1 MLKKAGLVLQ
11 IAATF
16 IGTIVGAGF
25 ASGREVIQFFT
36 RFGSW
41 GTAGVLFSG
50 LLMALIGTRLM
61 LYARRI
67 HAGSFDV
74 LIVRVFGVRTGL
86 VIHSLVFLIIFGV
99 NGVMLAGSGAVFQ
112 EQLGW
117 NRWLGMGLSIVLSLF
132 FIVKKARGLLWV
144 NSLVV
149 PVLTLF
155 LIILFIH
162 EGGRPPQSPAPWQ
175 SGWMLSAFA
184 YAAFNLSTALV
195 VFVPLASEVK
205 SERVLVAGGL
215 VGGAGFTVL
224 LLIAHQLILA
234 HPGVMLYD
242 MPTAELV
249 RPVGAAMHLA
259 FTAVIFGEIL
269 TTYVGNIFGLS
280 RQLSNVFPSVLPGWR
295 AVAVLIVGSA
305 AVGIAGYSALIRVL
319 YPFYG
324 FLCMFL
330 LICLSFVRI
339 PER

>member
-1 MLKKAGLVLQ
+1 MFKKVGLVLQ

-67 HAGSFDV
+67 HAGSFDA
-74 LIVRVFGVRTGL
+74 LIIHVFGARVGL
-86 VIHSLVFLIIFGV
+86 VIHSLVFLMIFGV

-117 NRWLGMGLSIVLSLF
+117 NRWLGMGLSILIGLF

-149 PVLTLF
+149 PALTIFLVL
-155 LIILFIH
+155 LFIQ
-162 EGGRPPQSPAPWQ
+162 EGSLSQHLSTPWQ
-175 SGWMLSAFA
+175 SSWVLSAFA
-184 YAAFNLSTALV
+184 YAAFNLTTALV
-195 VFVPLASEVK
+195 VFVPLASEVRN
-205 SERVLVAGGL
+205 ERVLITGGL
-215 VGGAGFTVL
+215 VGGAGFAVL

-234 HPGVMLYD
+234 HPGVMMNE

-249 RPVGAAMHLA
+249 RPLGEAMHLT
-259 FTAVIFGEIL
+259 FTIVIFGEIL

-280 RQLSNVFPSVLPGWR
+280 RQLSSIFPSVLPGWR
-295 AVAVLIVGSA
+295 AVALLIAGSA

-324 FLCMFL
+324 FLCLFL
-330 LICLSFVRI
+330 LIFLSFIRI
-339 PER
+339 PEK

>member
-1 MLKKAGLVLQ
+1 MLKKTGLVLQ

-41 GTAGVLFSG
+41 GTAGVVFSG
-50 LLMALIGTRLM
+50 LLMTLVGTRLM

-67 HAGSFDV
+67 HASSFDA
-74 LIVRVFGVRTGL
+74 LIVRLFGPRTGL
-86 VIHSLVFLIIFGV
+86 VIHSLVFLMLFGV

-112 EQLGW
+112 EQIGW
-117 NRWLGMGLSIVLSLF
+117 NRWLGIGLSILLSLY
-132 FIVKKARGLLWV
+132 FIVKKARGLLWI

-149 PVLTLF
+149 PMLTIF
-155 LIILFIH
+155 IIFLFIQQ
-162 EGGRPPQSPAPWQ
+162 GSLSPQLETPWR
-175 SGWMLSAFA
+175 SGWILSAFA
-184 YAAFNLSTALV
+184 YAAFNLTTSLV
-195 VFVPLASEVK
+195 VLVPLAAEVQ
-205 SERVLVAGGL
+205 SERVLTAGGL
-215 VGGAGFTVL
+215 AGGVGFAVL
-224 LLIAHQLILA
+224 LFLAHQLILS

-249 RPVGAAMHLA
+249 RPIGKLMHLGFA
-259 FTAVIFGEIL
+259 AVIFGEIL

-280 RQLSNVFPSVLPGWR
+280 RQLSHLFPASFSGWR
-295 AVAVLIVGSA
+295 AAAVLIGGS
-305 AVGIAGYSALIRVL
+305 VVIGLAGYSSLIRVL

-330 LICLSFVRI
+330 LTFLCFVRI
-339 PER
+339 PEN